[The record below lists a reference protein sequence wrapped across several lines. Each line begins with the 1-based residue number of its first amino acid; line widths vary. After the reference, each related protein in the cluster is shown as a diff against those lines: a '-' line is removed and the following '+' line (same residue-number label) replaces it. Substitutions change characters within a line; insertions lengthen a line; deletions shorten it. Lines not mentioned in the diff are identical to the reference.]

1 MKPPPRA
8 RKAPNR
14 IGQVLE
20 ERARV
25 RAGAGRA
32 ACQWRRAEQ
41 LELLKAL
48 KGLHRTAEPHRD
60 LDCSLLEARL
70 PGRPPEEVRSALEQ
84 LKQQVISSAARW
96 LQQATR
102 AERRSRKPIE
112 KWTQLAAA
120 VTGGHGEVATS
131 ALSQVLLVASTE
143 PGTLRHC
150 VPPVDPWPA
159 RRPPPTAAGAPPAGP
174 AAARRPLQ
182 TPGAPGAA
190 VRVPSTPPAANAPPT
205 LAAAPA
211 SSSAPPTAARASRTA
226 GPKDVVDFERIY
238 CFLSRVQEPSSA
250 RQPGPPWQL
259 SPMESAVV
267 LDLLMSLPEEL
278 QLLDCNQLHRHLSQV
293 CRCLSAPRDS
303 EAARQAFAELRA
315 GLCRQAAAPPHS
327 AQLQP
332 PEAGG
337 QSEGGTK
344 AGGQSEDGTK
354 AGGQSEGGTKAGGQ
368 SEGGTKAGGQSED
381 GTKAGGQS
389 EDGTKAG
396 GQSEGGTKAGGQ
408 SEGGTKAGGQSEGGT
423 KAGGQSEDGTKAG
436 GQSEGGTKAGGQS
449 EGGTKAGGQSED
461 GTKAGGQ
468 SEDGT
473 KAGGQSE
480 GGTKAGG
487 QSEGGMDVLPLN
499 PFMVPVKL
507 LRRR

>member
-174 AAARRPLQ
+174 
-182 TPGAPGAA
+182 
-190 VRVPSTPPAANAPPT
+190 
-205 LAAAPA
+205 
-211 SSSAPPTAARASRTA
+211 
-226 GPKDVVDFERIY
+226 
-238 CFLSRVQEPSSA
+238 
-250 RQPGPPWQL
+250 
-259 SPMESAVV
+259 ESAVV